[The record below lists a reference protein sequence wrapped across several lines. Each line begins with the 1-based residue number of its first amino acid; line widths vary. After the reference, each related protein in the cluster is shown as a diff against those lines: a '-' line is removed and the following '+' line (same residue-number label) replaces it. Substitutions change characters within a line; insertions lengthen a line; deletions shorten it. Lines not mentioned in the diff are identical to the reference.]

1 MAEDDRLGR
10 QPDLVADGRFHFQLA
25 AGLQAKPQRVVG
37 GAGHPAGVS
46 DAGHG
51 GEPRA
56 GDVGNGFQDLRHG
69 GDSFD
74 LGDGIQRGWSG
85 GRAHGASRGPE
96 GRRSGLISPRGA
108 KWRQSS
114 ANCLQ
119 AEQWQA
125 NEQSCQMDGAGGGAC
140 GRGVVMA
147 WTALLASRGQSDPDS
162 GCWITMPGI
171 GGPHSS
177 LRWGIGNREWGMG
190 RGRSTAGDFDQQVG
204 SAAQSVQQRMVVA
217 CAWCFQMMPM
227 PMTNMSSAVLCIG
240 GVVVPV
246 GMHQGLLPGASRA
259 RTGNARTHMTNRL
272 TRAITRRRA
281 PLHPQTSQALAHRSG
296 SIGAFQTPL

>member
-1 MAEDDRLGR
+1 M
-10 QPDLVADGRFHFQLA
+10 V
-25 AGLQAKPQRVVG
+25 
-37 GAGHPAGVS
+37 
-46 DAGHG
+46 
-51 GEPRA
+51 
-56 GDVGNGFQDLRHG
+56 
-69 GDSFD
+69 
-74 LGDGIQRGWSG
+74 
-85 GRAHGASRGPE
+85 
-96 GRRSGLISPRGA
+96 
-108 KWRQSS
+108 
-114 ANCLQ
+114 
-119 AEQWQA
+119 
-125 NEQSCQMDGAGGGAC
+125 
-140 GRGVVMA
+140 

-162 GCWITMPGI
+162 GVLDHDARHRQTAFVAEMGNRE
-171 GGPHSS
+171 S
-177 LRWGIGNREWGMG
+177 GIGNREWGIG
-190 RGRSTAGDFDQQVG
+190 KGKSTAGDFDHQVG
-204 SAAQSVQQRMVVA
+204 SAAQSGQQRMVVA